1 MTVTVEESIL
11 RMILEQ
17 PGAQREVLCRLFD
30 LNDYRLNR
38 VFRHIERNLAKR
50 RLVHHRENGC
60 WIIDVDPSRCA
71 GVEWLGRERGGY
83 EQCRLGR
90 DFPDNCCFEHTRYEN
105 PEMVAFQRLISHL
118 VGPAEPSSRSLS
130 QLSLLQLEDLLA
142 TLQRIGPMSRRDQG
156 TKRKLLSMM
165 LAARATLRWKEE
177 MRRRRLDER
186 RIPPEFEERHRRS
199 SINTYEYSLKKYFIL
214 LEVSESA
221 SRDDVL
227 KAWRKMA
234 RRYHPDAEGGDEEMM
249 KHVNLAK
256 ERIFRLRRWD

>member
-1 MTVTVEESIL
+1 M
-11 RMILEQ
+11 
-17 PGAQREVLCRLFD
+17 
-30 LNDYRLNR
+30 
-38 VFRHIERNLAKR
+38 ERRNAAAT
-50 RLVHHRENGC
+50 
-60 WIIDVDPSRCA
+60 A
-71 GVEWLGRERGGY
+71 G
-83 EQCRLGR
+83 
-90 DFPDNCCFEHTRYEN
+90 
-105 PEMVAFQRLISHL
+105 
-118 VGPAEPSSRSLS
+118 
-130 QLSLLQLEDLLA
+130 
-142 TLQRIGPMSRRDQG
+142 
-156 TKRKLLSMM
+156 
-165 LAARATLRWKEE
+165 RA
-177 MRRRRLDER
+177 R